1 MGWKKEHQPSLRHK
15 KWNMRDRV
23 LNDLLTTNNHV
34 EGFHNKFSTLVGHRN
49 PTVWTWLDAVRAN
62 QNLSFNALARHG
74 GGVPGP
80 LSNAQFSESTEHC
93 PCLNILKC
101 VLLVCNYC
109 KFLPIFKSEL

>member
-1 MGWKKEHQPSLRHK
+1 MHLSPTLREHGLEE
-15 KWNMRDRV
+15 V

-80 LSNAQFSESTEHC
+80 LSNASVIARQRQ
-93 PCLNILKC
+93 LKG
-101 VLLVCNYC
+101 VLRQYGTLSLFEY
-109 KFLPIFKSEL
+109 IFGNVY